1 MSRPKS
7 SRSIAADIAKSYREN
22 MKLLLDSMKG
32 LDHKSRAYL
41 DRLVAKA
48 KLEQSF
54 RDERSRRGLDPQ
66 NLGTVTQLRYDFTA
80 IVDPQQYELNA
91 GRQQFENSMD
101 EEFSSPGLPKP
112 EPAPEPKKSK
122 KRKK

>member
-1 MSRPKS
+1 
-7 SRSIAADIAKSYREN
+7 

-32 LDHKSRAYL
+32 LDHTSRAYL

-80 IVDPQQYELNA
+80 TVEPQLREVNA
-91 GRQQFENSMD
+91 ERREFEDDLD
-101 EEFSSPGLPKP
+101 EEFPSAQTL
-112 EPAPEPKKSK
+112 PAPEPKKSK
-122 KRKK
+122 KRTK